1 MLGYYVTSAVL
12 SFAMFIGIM
21 YSLIGHIGE
30 YAAIAE
36 AASPAYMIM
45 DGIISILFLISAIR
59 FTVKAVRIH
68 RQNREQAHTT

>member
-12 SFAMFIGIM
+12 SFAMFIGII

-36 AASPAYMIM
+36 AVSPAYMIL
-45 DGIISILFLISAIR
+45 DSVISVLFLISGIR

>member
-1 MLGYYVTSAVL
+1 MLGYHVTSAVL
-12 SFAMFIGIM
+12 SFAMLIGIM

-36 AASPAYMIM
+36 AVSPAYMIL
-45 DGIISILFLISAIR
+45 DAVISVLFLISGIR

>member
-12 SFAMFIGIM
+12 SFVMFIGIM
-21 YSLIGHIGE
+21 HSMIGHIGE

-36 AASPAYMIM
+36 AVSPAYMIL
-45 DGIISILFLISAIR
+45 DAVISVLFLISGIR

-68 RQNREQAHTT
+68 RQNREQAHAT

>member
-36 AASPAYMIM
+36 AVSPAYMIL
-45 DGIISILFLISAIR
+45 DAVISVLFLISGIR
-59 FTVKAVRIH
+59 FMVKAVRIH

>member
-36 AASPAYMIM
+36 AVSPHI
-45 DGIISILFLISAIR
+45 
-59 FTVKAVRIH
+59 
-68 RQNREQAHTT
+68 

>member
-21 YSLIGHIGE
+21 HSMIGHIGE

-36 AASPAYMIM
+36 AVSPAYMIL
-45 DGIISILFLISAIR
+45 DAVISVLFLISGIR

>member
-36 AASPAYMIM
+36 AVSPAYMKK
-45 DGIISILFLISAIR
+45 DAVISVQFKISGIR

>member
-12 SFAMFIGIM
+12 SFTMFIGIM

-36 AASPAYMIM
+36 AVSPAYMIL
-45 DGIISILFLISAIR
+45 DAVISVLFLISGIR
-59 FTVKAVRIH
+59 FMVKAVRIH

>member
-21 YSLIGHIGE
+21 HSMIGHIGE

-36 AASPAYMIM
+36 AVSPAYMIL
-45 DGIISILFLISAIR
+45 DAVISVLFLISGIR
-59 FTVKAVRIH
+59 FSVKAVRIH

>member
-30 YAAIAE
+30 YAAIAV
-36 AASPAYMIM
+36 AVSPAYMIL
-45 DGIISILFLISAIR
+45 DAVISVLFLISGIR

>member
-21 YSLIGHIGE
+21 HSLIGHIGE

-36 AASPAYMIM
+36 AVSPAYMIL
-45 DGIISILFLISAIR
+45 DAVISVLFLISGIR
-59 FTVKAVRIH
+59 FTLKAVRIH

>member
-36 AASPAYMIM
+36 AVSPAYMIL
-45 DGIISILFLISAIR
+45 DAVISVLFLISGIR
-59 FTVKAVRIH
+59 FTLKAVRIH